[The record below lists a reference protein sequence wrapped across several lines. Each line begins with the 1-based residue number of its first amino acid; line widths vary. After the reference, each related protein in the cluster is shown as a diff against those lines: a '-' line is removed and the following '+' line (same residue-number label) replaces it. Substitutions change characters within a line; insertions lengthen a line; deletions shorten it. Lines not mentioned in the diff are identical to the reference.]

1 MLLLSPNRE
10 KHLHGMASMSGTRNP
25 IRSSVLDIFA
35 NGIKMDQMG

>member
-25 IRSSVLDIFA
+25 IRSVLDIFA